1 VGVASRRLNRLGADV
16 ATMLQVP
23 LFPGVPGG
31 PELIIIFLVI
41 LLVFGPVVL
50 GVVVLFAYLRR
61 KGGGDD
67 EKDERI
73 AELEARIDEL
83 EGETGGDATD
93 RHADADRHLGADR
106 RASEED

>member
-1 VGVASRRLNRLGADV
+1 
-16 ATMLQVP
+16 MLQVP
-23 LFPGVPGG
+23 LFPGIPGG

-67 EKDERI
+67 EKSQRI
-73 AELEARIDEL
+73 EELEARIDQL
-83 EGETGGDATD
+83 EEGSTDDGDD
-93 RHADADRHLGADR
+93 HRSDANAPSGTDR
-106 RASEED
+106 RASEEN